1 MAITALHTAATAMDA
16 LSTKIDVIA
25 NNIANAGTVG
35 FKASRTNFQDLLY
48 QIQSQPGVQTAE
60 SATGTPLG
68 TQIGLGVAVSNTQVS
83 FRQGSPQST
92 GNPLDVMINGDGF
105 FKVELPGG
113 GTGYTR
119 AGNFIRNA
127 DGELVLGNSPGHRIE
142 DAPTIPSDTP
152 ADGVSISADGQV
164 MIMTPDGTSQSL
176 GQLQL
181 ARFTNPAGLLQHGDN
196 IFLASAA
203 SGDPIEGTPGQ
214 DGIGTLSSSMLEL
227 SNTSAVGELVELI
240 KTQRVFQ
247 MNSQTIQAADETLQV
262 VANLRR

>member
-35 FKASRTNFQDLLY
+35 FKSSRANFQDLLY
-48 QIQSQPGVQTAE
+48 QIQAQPGVQTAE
-60 SATGTPLG
+60 SPIGTPLG
-68 TQIGLGVAVSNTQVS
+68 TQIGLGVAVSNTQIS

-127 DGELVLGNSPGHRIE
+127 DGELVLGNSPGHRLA
-142 DAPTIPSDTP
+142 DAPTIPTDITADKIGISSDGQITAIA
-152 ADGVSISADGQV
+152 ADG
-164 MIMTPDGTSQSL
+164 TNQSL

-181 ARFTNPAGLLQHGDN
+181 VRFPNAEGLLQHGDN

-203 SGDPIEGTPGQ
+203 SGDPIEGAAGEE
-214 DGIGTLSSSMLEL
+214 GIGTLSAGMLEL
-227 SNTSAVGELVELI
+227 SNTSAVTELVELI

-247 MNSQTIQAADETLQV
+247 MNSQTIQSADEMLQV